1 MADSGI
7 VAHPDADLERAEFER
22 PQLSGRTLWVG
33 SRVLG
38 ACVGFY
44 FLGFVFAYVYLKTL
58 DVNHHWRHGPAAP
71 SVLAGLLTMVLVLT
85 GATAYVAGMRALER
99 EQWQRWRSSTGLSV
113 VGLLAGALVLVVQL
127 VNPGF
132 PYGVSA
138 YASVF
143 VGWSWS
149 LVIVLLA
156 VSYFVA
162 ALFAQSLRVPPE
174 TRQHAEDLTSPTA
187 LLRSAE
193 AVRFVMFVVA
203 GIEVLAWVLLYLVR

>member
-1 MADSGI
+1 MADSGT
-7 VAHPDADLERAEFER
+7 VAHPDANLERAELER

-38 ACVGFY
+38 ACVIFY

-71 SVLAGLLTMVLVLT
+71 SALVGSLILVLVLT
-85 GATAYVAGMRALER
+85 GTAAYAVGVRSLER
-99 EQWQRWRSSTGLSV
+99 EQWQRWRRLTALSAM
-113 VGLLAGALVLVVQL
+113 GLLAAALMLVVEL
-127 VNPGF
+127 VDPAF
-132 PYGVSA
+132 PYGISA
-138 YASVF
+138 YVSVF

-149 LVIVLLA
+149 LVVILLV
-156 VSYFVA
+156 VSYFVTS
-162 ALFAQSLRVPPE
+162 LFAQSRRVPPE
-174 TRQHAEDLTSPTA
+174 SRQHTEDLASPTA
-187 LLRSAE
+187 LLGSAD